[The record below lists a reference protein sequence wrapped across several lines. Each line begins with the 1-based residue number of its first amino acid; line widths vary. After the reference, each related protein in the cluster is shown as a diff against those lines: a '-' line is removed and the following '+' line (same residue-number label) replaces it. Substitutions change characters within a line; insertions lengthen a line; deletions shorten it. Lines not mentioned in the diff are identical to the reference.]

1 MNVYAGD
8 MTKMPNVDG
17 PMRIPNQAVVLG
29 SPWTIDRPSRM
40 NLSTSA
46 CFPGFAS
53 SLANN
58 ATLTVCFLLHS
69 IVSESVRSTAYSW

>member
-46 CFPGFAS
+46 SFPGFAS
-53 SLANN
+53 SLTNN
-58 ATLTVCFLLHS
+58 ATLTVCFPLHS
-69 IVSESVRSTAYSW
+69 TGSEFVRSSGYSW